1 MELDKYSKKIH
12 NFLDNLEILKD
23 INFTS
28 NNKTIDEFKS
38 KFKKSKSDDLKL
50 IETYEIKK
58 INNGKY
64 PIMYEVMKSEH
75 KDFKEF
81 IRWYRENQRTISKH
95 TKDKLL
101 YSHIFIKNEYLYELL
116 YGNPFISLDVQFL
129 IEQNTLC
136 YEHFESKNLNLHL
149 FTIVD
154 SYIINLNLISRIVNF
169 MKLLSDY
176 KKKINLIIFVG
187 NQKKFLTYEN
197 YICEDNTNSG
207 SNIKYVEI
215 VIWRMEE
222 IYKVLLHELIHYT
235 GIDFSNKSDEMKKI
249 FDDNFNILGFD
260 NVFESY
266 TETLAVILN
275 SVVISEL
282 LNISFDKIITYEIKF
297 SLFQVAKICVFFGIK
312 DFEDLFN
319 KNIKS
324 KFIQSTSV
332 CSYYIVK
339 TLLLLNLNKFLDVWD
354 NKFVKLYN
362 DVIIN
367 HSECSKIVNVLIKN
381 YEFEDSFI
389 SKTMRM
395 TSTNLR

>member
-12 NFLDNLEILKD
+12 NFLDNFEILKD

-28 NNKTIDEFKS
+28 DNKTIDEFKN
-38 KFKKSKSDDLKL
+38 KFKKSKSDNLKL
-50 IETYEIKK
+50 VETYEIKK

-75 KDFKEF
+75 KDFKDF
-81 IRWYRENQRTISKH
+81 IRWYRENQRTISQV

-101 YSHIFIKNEYLYELL
+101 KDVFIKNEYLYELL

-136 YEHFESKNLNLHL
+136 YEHFESENLNLHL

-154 SYIINLNLISRIVNF
+154 SYIINLNLISRMVNF
-169 MKLLSDY
+169 MKLISNY

-207 SNIKYVEI
+207 CNIKDVEI

-282 LNISFDKIITYEIKF
+282 LNISFDKVITYEIKF

-324 KFIQSTSV
+324 KFNQSTSV

-354 NKFVKLYN
+354 MKLFS

-367 HSECSKIVNVLIKN
+367 HSECGKIVNKLIKN
-381 YEFEDSFI
+381 YKFDNSFI

-395 TSTNLR
+395 TSTNLC